1 VQETAA
7 LLGIAGAIALGAAS
21 PGPSFVMV
29 ARTAVAASRADGLW
43 AALGMGI
50 GGLGFAC
57 LSLLGLHGVLLA
69 VPTLY
74 LALKALGGLYLAWL
88 GIRIWRGAS
97 QPLAIP
103 TTARAAASRSPLRAF
118 ALGLSTQA
126 SNPKTAIWYAS
137 VFAAFLPP
145 APSLGF
151 DVAVATAVFLIESGW
166 YTLVALALS
175 AERPRQVYLRFK
187 PVVDRTAGAVVIAL
201 GLKLIVSARP

>member
-1 VQETAA
+1 MQESAA
-7 LLGIAGAIALGAAS
+7 LFGIAGAIALGAAS

-29 ARTAVAASRADGLW
+29 ARTAVASSRSDGLW

-88 GIRIWRGAS
+88 GIQIWRGAL
-97 QPLAIP
+97 QPLAI
-103 TTARAAASRSPLRAF
+103 TACTPAAASRSPLRSF

-145 APSLGF
+145 APSLAF
-151 DVAVATAVFLIESGW
+151 DVAIAAAVFAIETGW

-187 PVVDRTAGAVVIAL
+187 PVVDRAAGAVVVAL

>member
-1 VQETAA
+1 MQESAA
-7 LLGIAGAIALGAAS
+7 LFGIAGAIALGAAS

-29 ARTAVAASRADGLW
+29 ARTAVAASRTDGLW

-88 GIRIWRGAS
+88 GVRIWRGAL
-97 QPLAIP
+97 QPLAIATEAP
-103 TTARAAASRSPLRAF
+103 SAASQSPLRSF

-151 DVAVATAVFLIESGW
+151 DVAIATAVFLIESGW

-187 PVVDRTAGAVVIAL
+187 PVVDRVAGAVVIAL

>member
-1 VQETAA
+1 
-7 LLGIAGAIALGAAS
+7 LFGIAGAIALGAAS

-97 QPLAIP
+97 QPLAIA

>member
-1 VQETAA
+1 VSETAA

-29 ARTAVAASRADGLW
+29 ARTAVAASRADGLS
-43 AALGMGI
+43 AAFGMGI
-50 GGLGFAC
+50 GGLGFAGV
-57 LSLLGLHGVLLA
+57 SLLGLHGVLLA
-69 VPTLY
+69 VPTVY

-88 GIRIWRGAS
+88 GVRIWRGAAR
-97 QPLAIP
+97 PLALTP
-103 TTARAAASRSPLRAF
+103 AAPGGRPRSALRSF
-118 ALGLSTQA
+118 GLGLSTQA

-151 DVAVATAVFLIESGW
+151 DAAIAAIVFLIETGW

-175 AERPRQVYLRFK
+175 AEHPRQLYLRFK
-187 PVVDRTAGAVVIAL
+187 PVVDRTAGAVVLGL
-201 GLKLIVSARP
+201 GLKLVASARP